1 MCGFQSI
8 RLLVGALVAGRVDKL
23 VNQVSVRPVDFDT
36 VETNFN
42 GILGGLR
49 KVLDDV
55 LDLLLGQFHGRLV
68 IIANHVLAPDGNGR
82 G

>member
-1 MCGFQSI
+1 M
-8 RLLVGALVAGRVDKL
+8 
-23 VNQVSVRPVDFDT
+23 NFDT